1 MQEQV
6 LRVKLRI
13 LDAPKRQPV
22 RGSGVAGIFAARAFE
37 RVTEFGDVVIAL
49 PDAEHGAD
57 HDANHVVKKTAARNI
72 VNDTVPVAAPAG
84 EKNRADS
91 RFGFASRGFESR
103 KIMCAEK
110 KFSRGIELF
119 NAERGMNMQCRAAQK
134 SGGMAAVEHTV
145 AVVLLLNGKAC
156 VKFRLAFTRHFKA
169 CFNANVG
176 RQICVQCKC
185 EFFGGN
191 SAFGIKMR
199 CLRPR
204 VNAAVRAPVMLLS
217 ALPMTC

>member
-1 MQEQV
+1 MQARSPLTFHEINFRSQQHILSEQLLNHRKSKEEIVQEQV

-84 EKNRADS
+84 EKIVR
-91 RFGFASRGFESR
+91 
-103 KIMCAEK
+103 
-110 KFSRGIELF
+110 
-119 NAERGMNMQCRAAQK
+119 
-134 SGGMAAVEHTV
+134 TV
-145 AVVLLLNGKAC
+145 V
-156 VKFRLAFTRHFKA
+156 
-169 CFNANVG
+169 
-176 RQICVQCKC
+176 
-185 EFFGGN
+185 
-191 SAFGIKMR
+191 
-199 CLRPR
+199 
-204 VNAAVRAPVMLLS
+204 S
-217 ALPMTC
+217 ALLPAALKAAKSCVPRKSSAAALSFSMLSGV

>member
-1 MQEQV
+1 MQEQI

-37 RVTEFGDVVIAL
+37 RVTEFGGVVIAL

-103 KIMCAEK
+103 KIC
-110 KFSRGIELF
+110 
-119 NAERGMNMQCRAAQK
+119 
-134 SGGMAAVEHTV
+134 
-145 AVVLLLNGKAC
+145 
-156 VKFRLAFTRHFKA
+156 
-169 CFNANVG
+169 
-176 RQICVQCKC
+176 
-185 EFFGGN
+185 
-191 SAFGIKMR
+191 
-199 CLRPR
+199 
-204 VNAAVRAPVMLLS
+204 
-217 ALPMTC
+217 